1 MSVQEQITR
10 ISGAKTSIAE
20 AIAAKGVSVP
30 SGTKIDGMAT
40 LIGEIS
46 TGVDTSDATAAA
58 GDMRSGKTAYV
69 NGEKVTGN
77 VPVKSSSD
85 LTVSGAKVT
94 APAGIYDS
102 AVSKSVETATQAT
115 PSISVDDDG
124 KITASAEQEAGY
136 VAAGTKSATKQ
147 LTTQGAKTITPS
159 TSEQTAVAA
168 GVYTTGAIKVAALAA
183 AEEASF

>member
-1 MSVQEQITR
+1 MAGYKSALTENNTDLQEILD
-10 ISGAKTSIAE
+10 
-20 AIAAKGVSVP
+20 AIDELP
-30 SGTKIDGMAT
+30 
-40 LIGEIS
+40 EY
-46 TGVDTSDATAAA
+46 VDTTDATAAA

-85 LTVSGAKVT
+85 LTVSGAKVNV
-94 APAGIYDS
+94 PAGIYDS

>member
-1 MSVQEQITR
+1 MAGYKSALTENNTDLQEILD
-10 ISGAKTSIAE
+10 
-20 AIAAKGVSVP
+20 AIDELP
-30 SGTKIDGMAT
+30 
-40 LIGEIS
+40 EY
-46 TGVDTSDATAAA
+46 VDTSDATAAA

-85 LTVSGAKVT
+85 LTVSGAKVNV
-94 APAGIYDS
+94 PAGIYDS

>member
-1 MSVQEQITR
+1 MAGYKSALTENNTDLQEILD
-10 ISGAKTSIAE
+10 
-20 AIAAKGVSVP
+20 AIDELP
-30 SGTKIDGMAT
+30 
-40 LIGEIS
+40 EY
-46 TGVDTSDATAAA
+46 VDTTDATAAA
-58 GDMRSGKTAYV
+58 GDMRSGKSAYV
-69 NGEKVTGN
+69 NGVKVEGS
-77 VPVKSSSD
+77 VVERSEAD
-85 LTVSGAKVT
+85 LTVSGAKVNV
-94 APAGIYDS
+94 PAGIYDS